1 MKEALFYRKLEG
13 KKVQCLLCPR
23 KCVILPGRR
32 GFCGVRENQA
42 GVLYSLVYER
52 LCSMAVDP
60 IEKKPLYHFAPGSNC
75 LSICTVGCNL
85 DCKFCQ
91 NWEISHP
98 QFQNN
103 SPGEEPS
110 AAGAGIV
117 GEHIPPERIVEIARK
132 QGVEG
137 ISYTYTEPTIFFE
150 YALDTMKLAR
160 RSGLYNCWVSNG
172 FTSPEPVME
181 ASRYL
186 DAINIDIKGSES
198 FYRKLCNAPGEA
210 AVKRAA
216 MLYREQGVW
225 VEVTT
230 LVIPG
235 YNDSRKVLTDI
246 SRWVRKNLG
255 PDTPIHFSRF
265 HPQFR
270 MRDAEPT
277 PTRTLEM
284 AHSIAVKE
292 GLRYV
297 YIGNV
302 PGHRGETT
310 YCPECGRPLIERHGF
325 GVAAMRD
332 TCTCG
337 HRLALAGR
345 KWSALK

>member
-1 MKEALFYRKLEG
+1 MKEALFYKKLEG
-13 KKVQCLLCPR
+13 KKVRCFLCPR
-23 KCVILPGRR
+23 KCVILPGKT

-60 IEKKPLYHFAPGSNC
+60 IEKKPLYHFAPGSSC

-85 DCKFCQ
+85 DCQFCQ
-91 NWEISHP
+91 NWQISHP
-98 QFQNN
+98 
-103 SPGEEPS
+103 EK
-110 AAGAGIV
+110 V
-117 GEHIPPERIVEIARK
+117 TGEHVPPERIVEIAKK

-160 RSGLYNCWVSNG
+160 KAGFYNCWVSNG
-172 FTSPEPVME
+172 FTNPEPVLE

-186 DAINIDIKGSES
+186 DAINIDIKGSEA
-198 FYRKLCNAPGEA
+198 FYRKLCNVPSEA
-210 AVKRAA
+210 AVKKAA
-216 MLYREQGVW
+216 RIYREQGVW

-235 YNDSRKVLTDI
+235 YNDSRRVLAGI

-255 PDTPIHFSRF
+255 PDTPMHFSRF
-265 HPQFR
+265 HPHFK

-277 PTRTLEM
+277 PARTLEM
-284 AHSIAVKE
+284 AHKIALKE

-297 YIGNV
+297 YIGNI
-302 PGHRGETT
+302 PGHRGEST
-310 YCPECGRPLIERHGF
+310 YCPECGKPLIERRGF

-337 HRLALAGR
+337 HKLALAGR
-345 KWSALK
+345 KWSRLK

>member
-13 KKVQCLLCPR
+13 KKVQCFLCPR
-23 KCVILPGRR
+23 KCIILPGKR
-32 GFCGVRENQA
+32 GFCMVRENQG

-60 IEKKPLYHFAPGSNC
+60 IEKKPLYHFAPGSSC

-85 DCKFCQ
+85 DCQFCQ
-91 NWEISHP
+91 NWQISHP
-98 QFQNN
+98 
-103 SPGEEPS
+103 EE
-110 AAGAGIV
+110 V
-117 GEHIPPERIVEIARK
+117 TGEHVPPERIVEIAKK

-160 RSGLYNCWVSNG
+160 RAGFYNCWVSNG
-172 FTSPEPVME
+172 FTNPEPVLE

-186 DAINIDIKGSES
+186 DAINIDIKGSEA
-198 FYRKLCNAPGEA
+198 FYRKLCNVPSEA
-210 AVKRAA
+210 AVKKAA
-216 MLYREQGVW
+216 RIYREQGVW

-235 YNDSRKVLTDI
+235 YNDSRSVLAGI

-255 PDTPIHFSRF
+255 PDTPMHFSRF
-265 HPQFR
+265 HPHFK

-277 PTRTLEM
+277 PARTLEM
-284 AHSIAVKE
+284 AHRIAVKE

-297 YIGNV
+297 YLGNV
-302 PGHRGETT
+302 PGHRSEST
-310 YCPECGRPLIERHGF
+310 YCPGCGKPLIERHGF

-332 TCTCG
+332 TCECG
-337 HRLALAGR
+337 HKLALAGR
-345 KWSALK
+345 KWSRLK